1 MNANLAKIFIYPIK
15 SLDGIALDR
24 VKILK
29 SGAIAKDRQ
38 WALIDEKGRFV
49 NGKSNSKIHL
59 LRSHFDLKFK
69 TITLQIEGQEEKYHF
84 NLETEKIA
92 LESWLS
98 KYFNLKVKLVEND
111 LTGFPDDTKA
121 NGPTIIS
128 TETIKEIAAWYSNIS
143 VEEMRSRLRAN
154 LEIDGVPAFW
164 EDRLFD
170 REDMPKKF
178 QIGTVLF
185 NGINPCQR
193 CIVPTRN
200 SQTGLAYKNF
210 QKIFIERR
218 KKTLP
223 NWVNRDRFN
232 HFYRIAVNTIV
243 PSSEAGK
250 TLQIGDKIIR

>member
-1 MNANLAKIFIYPIK
+1 MNPNLAKIFIYPIK
-15 SLDGIALDR
+15 SLDGVALDR
-24 VKILK
+24 VTILK
-29 SGAIAKDRQ
+29 SGAIARDRQ

-49 NGKSNSKIHL
+49 NGKSNYKIHL
-59 LRSHFDLKFK
+59 LRSHFNLDFK

-111 LTGFPDDTKA
+111 LTGFPDDTNA

-128 TETIKEIAAWYSNIS
+128 TETIKEIASWYSDIS

-154 LEIDGVPAFW
+154 LEINGVPAFW

-178 QIGTVLF
+178 KIGEVLF

-200 SQTGLAYKNF
+200 SQ
-210 QKIFIERR
+210 
-218 KKTLP
+218 
-223 NWVNRDRFN
+223 
-232 HFYRIAVNTIV
+232 
-243 PSSEAGK
+243 
-250 TLQIGDKIIR
+250 